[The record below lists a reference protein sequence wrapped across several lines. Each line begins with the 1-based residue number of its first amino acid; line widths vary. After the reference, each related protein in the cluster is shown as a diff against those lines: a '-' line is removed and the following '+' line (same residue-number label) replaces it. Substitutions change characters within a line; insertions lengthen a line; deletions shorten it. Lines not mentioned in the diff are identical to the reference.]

1 MLLSTSGNFFLFEC
15 NKKYKIER
23 DKKQR
28 KIIPALKEDYKSEDG
43 DRENSDA
50 GNDECDFFSPCKAY
64 LCFEQVLNN
73 FSAVKRLA
81 GQEIQKSD
89 SKIDL

>member
-15 NKKYKIER
+15 NKKYYVEA

-28 KIIPALKEDYKSEDG
+28 KVIPALKEDYKTEDSNG
-43 DRENSDA
+43 ENSNA
-50 GNDECDFFSPCKAY
+50 GNYKCDSFRFCKAY
-64 LCFEQVLNN
+64 LCFEQILKNL
-73 FSAVKRLA
+73 SPVKRLA